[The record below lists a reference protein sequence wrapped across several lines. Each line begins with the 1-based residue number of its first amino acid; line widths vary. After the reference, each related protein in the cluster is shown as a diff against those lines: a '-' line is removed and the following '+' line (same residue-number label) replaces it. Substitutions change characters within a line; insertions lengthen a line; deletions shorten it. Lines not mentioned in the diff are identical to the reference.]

1 MGEFLG
7 AVLVGSRVSDTI
19 RNKIVDIDNGYCFS
33 WLFNLVNLS
42 HINWYAMFYYPLHSW
57 CRYWCSNCC
66 QRWTKYS
73 LGLEW
78 CFTNYCFL
86 VYRSSYCRLFRLHY
100 FFDFQ
105 VWCFGS
111 KEPKNFIKKCYD
123 VGSMLGIC
131 CFRHL
136 DYVDCL
142 ERFSQVGFIRF
153 RNKNNLRCHFWDS
166 RCCIRSIYVVCIPIL
181 QKKIGTRRL
190 DIEMV

>member
-105 VWCFGS
+105 VW
-111 KEPKNFIKKCYD
+111 
-123 VGSMLGIC
+123 
-131 CFRHL
+131 
-136 DYVDCL
+136 
-142 ERFSQVGFIRF
+142 FIRF